1 MAATGVQERMAFRPG
16 EVAARLGC
24 SDDTVGRL
32 IASGAL
38 RSFLIG
44 RARFVSALELAR
56 FVAEREAEAAR

>member
-1 MAATGVQERMAFRPG
+1 MNDERRIAFRPG

-44 RARFVSALELAR
+44 ERFI
-56 FVAEREAEAAR
+56 AEREAEQNT